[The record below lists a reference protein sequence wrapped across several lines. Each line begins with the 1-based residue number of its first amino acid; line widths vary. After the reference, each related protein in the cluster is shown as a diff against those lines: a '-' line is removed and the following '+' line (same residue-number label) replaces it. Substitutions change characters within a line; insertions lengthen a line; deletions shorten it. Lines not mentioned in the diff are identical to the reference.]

1 MSKNARLSLLI
12 VAVVAVVVA
21 GFLLF
26 SRKDTTAAPQSTGDG
41 KVSVVEYLDLECP
54 SCRAAYPGVEKLK
67 GEYGDRVTFTL
78 KHFPIPSHRNAE
90 LAAVAVEAAGAQGK
104 RDEMFKLMYS
114 SQEEWGGQQTS
125 QRAVFVQFAQQLGL
139 EPAAFEKALDDS
151 ALRERVLAS
160 RTEGSKL
167 GVQGTPTFFINGT
180 KFGGAPSYDNLKAA
194 IDREL
199 AK

>member
-1 MSKNARLSLLI
+1 MSKNARLSLII

-26 SRKDTTAAPQSTGDG
+26 SRNDTTAAPQSADG
-41 KVSVVEYLDLECP
+41 KVTVVEYLDMECP

-67 GEYGDRVTFTL
+67 SEYGDRVTFAV
-78 KHFPIPSHRNAE
+78 KHFPLPMHRNAE
-90 LAAVAVEAAGAQGK
+90 LAAITVEAAAAQGK
-104 RDEMFKLMYS
+104 REEMMKALFEA
-114 SQEEWGGQQTS
+114 QQEWGGQQTS
-125 QRAVFVQFAQQLGL
+125 QRAAFVGIAQQLGL
-139 EPAAFEKALDDS
+139 DTAAFEKALDDP
-151 ALRERVLAS
+151 ALRNKVLAS

-180 KFGGAPSYDNLKAA
+180 KFSGVPSYDNLKTA

>member
-1 MSKNARLSLLI
+1 MSKNARLSLVV

-21 GFLLF
+21 GFFLF
-26 SRKDTTAAPQSTGDG
+26 SRNDTTVGSRSGDG

-54 SCRAAYPGVEKLK
+54 SCRAAFPGVEKLK
-67 GEYGDRVTFTL
+67 SEYGDRVTFAI

-90 LAAVAVEAAGAQGK
+90 LAAVAVEAADAQGK
-104 RDEMFKLMYS
+104 RDQMFKVMYE
-114 SQEEWGGQQTS
+114 SQQEWGGQQTS
-125 QRAVFVQFAQQLGL
+125 QRAAFVGFAQRLGL
-139 EPAAFEKALDDS
+139 DTAAFEKALDDS

-160 RTEGSKL
+160 RTEGAKL
-167 GVQGTPTFFINGT
+167 GVQGTPTFFVNGT
-180 KFGGAPSYDNLKAA
+180 KFSGAPSYDNLKAV